1 MCSQCKGKHVGLGKA
16 FLIPTFNIKK
26 VEVSLLLNAAK
37 MGQWNGEPVELAQYT
52 GLILDGWQKH
62 SILAIADCLILLPI
76 VCIRSIAFLNTRSL
90 CCFQQTLF

>member
-62 SILAIADCLILLPI
+62 SVLAIADCLIL
-76 VCIRSIAFLNTRSL
+76 S
-90 CCFQQTLF
+90 Q